1 MAAPQSVT
9 LDQVLDLAEL
19 LPPEQRM
26 TLAEILRK
34 RDLDIR
40 RNALIESIQ
49 EARDLFARGELKR
62 MTVDEL
68 MEELNS

>member
-9 LDQVLDLAEL
+9 
-19 LPPEQRM
+19 PEQRM

-34 RDLDIR
+34 RDLETR
-40 RNALIESIQ
+40 RDALIESIQ
-49 EARDLFARGELKR
+49 EARDLLARGELKR